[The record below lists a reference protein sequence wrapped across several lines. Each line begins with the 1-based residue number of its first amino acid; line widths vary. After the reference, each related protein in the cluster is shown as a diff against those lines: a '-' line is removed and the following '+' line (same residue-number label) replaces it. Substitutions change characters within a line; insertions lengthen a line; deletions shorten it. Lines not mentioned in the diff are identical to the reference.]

1 MENASKALLIA
12 GAMLLFILVLTFSVY
27 LVRRIGG
34 QTSELYGDM
43 EQSKIDEFNQK
54 FLIYNGRGTQ
64 TDSEGNWVNP
74 LTVQDV
80 VSIINL
86 AKDNNEHARFPIVIK
101 VKLDKA
107 IIVGNEKKD
116 NEENDK
122 DISNNEIKKMLSNRD
137 NIDAK
142 YSCIVEYGENKNLVE
157 NVTIEKIS

>member
-34 QTSELYGDM
+34 QTSELYGDI

-54 FLIYNGRGTQ
+54 FLIYNGKEDLRIH
-64 TDSEGNWVNP
+64 
-74 LTVQDV
+74 DV
-80 VSIINL
+80 ISIINL

-101 VKLDKA
+101 VKVD
-107 IIVGNEKKD
+107 GNEKQ
-116 NEENDK
+116 
-122 DISNNEIKKMLSNRD
+122 DISNDEIKEMLSNRD

-142 YSCIVEYGENKNLVE
+142 YSCIVEYGENNNLVE

>member
-34 QTSELYGDM
+34 QTSELYGDI

-54 FLIYNGRGTQ
+54 FLIYNGKEDLRIH
-64 TDSEGNWVNP
+64 
-74 LTVQDV
+74 DV
-80 VSIINL
+80 ISIINL

-101 VKLDKA
+101 VKVD
-107 IIVGNEKKD
+107 GNEKQ
-116 NEENDK
+116 
-122 DISNNEIKKMLSNRD
+122 DISNDEIKEMLSNRD